1 MQIYNRSIEVLKK
14 LFLTILSILVLS
26 SCNSRS
32 KNEKEKHP
40 GTMTQ
45 TGSSSKLST
54 EPIETVVPDYIEE
67 GKKIYLKNCLVCHQS
82 TGEGV
87 PGLNPPLTNTS
98 YVLGDKGKLLD
109 ILINGSDVGLVVK
122 GSTYSNAM
130 PSFGSLNDTAISK
143 VASYIRNGF
152 GNSAEP
158 ITVEDVA
165 AFRLNTNK

>member
-1 MQIYNRSIEVLKK
+1 MQIYNRCREVLKK
-14 LFLTILSILVLS
+14 LFLTILSIFVLS
-26 SCNSRS
+26 SCTSRS
-32 KNEKEKHP
+32 KKETEKDP

-45 TGSSSKLST
+45 TGSGSRLSA
-54 EPIETVVPDYIEE
+54 EPIRTTVPDYMEE
-67 GKKIYLKNCLVCHQS
+67 GKKIFLKNCLVCHQS

-87 PGLNPPLTNTS
+87 PGLNPPLTNTL

-130 PSFGSLNDTAISK
+130 PSFGPLNDTAISK
-143 VASYIRNGF
+143 VASYIRNSF

-158 ITVEDVA
+158 ITVEDVV